1 MKKLSRLVFALILF
15 VVFTVS
21 IIFVRF
27 NSEPTAI
34 FIGNFEIWELP
45 LSVLVIGVFVVGS
58 LLGLVLG
65 LRIFRAMKD
74 KAEILILRG
83 RLKKIE
89 GQLACLK
96 MKNSSN

>member
-1 MKKLSRLVFALILF
+1 MKKLSRLIFALILF

-27 NSEPTAI
+27 NSEPTVI
-34 FIGNFEIWELP
+34 FIGKFEIWELP
-45 LSVLVIGVFVVGS
+45 LSVLVIGVFVAGS